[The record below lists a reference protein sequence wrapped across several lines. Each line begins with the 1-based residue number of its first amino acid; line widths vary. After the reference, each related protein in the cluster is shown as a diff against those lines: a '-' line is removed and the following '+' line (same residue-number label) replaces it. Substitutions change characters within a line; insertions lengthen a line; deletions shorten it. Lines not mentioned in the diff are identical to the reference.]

1 MVVDVACVAA
11 VCGRKVLAEPA
22 EEAVSILSFVL
33 WLDRVDSVE
42 GLGFS
47 GVASV
52 CAEGIGE
59 VGGFDDEVDGR
70 GDETGSLGEGG
81 AGVAG
86 VGTSY
91 IECGLGE

>member
-1 MVVDVACVAA
+1 M
-11 VCGRKVLAEPA
+11 LAEPA

-52 CAEGIGE
+52 CADGIGE
-59 VGGFDDEVDGR
+59 VGGFDEVDGR
-70 GDETGSLGEGG
+70 GEEATGFGEGG